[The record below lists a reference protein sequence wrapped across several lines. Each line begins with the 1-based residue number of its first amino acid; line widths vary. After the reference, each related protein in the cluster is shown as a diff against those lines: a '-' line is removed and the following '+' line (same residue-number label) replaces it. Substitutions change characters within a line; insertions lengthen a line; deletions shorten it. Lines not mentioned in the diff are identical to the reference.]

1 MLLLRGAVLLWVSVV
16 LASRELSEL
25 GSGAVSEDVSPQ
37 PLSPSPPPPSPS
49 PSPPLPPPPSP
60 LPPPPSP
67 SVSEEVGSGAVAA
80 VASTPAYQKALDSLY
95 AQVDLT
101 PTDGALQQAE
111 YNNAVVKL
119 GIGSE
124 SPFNDASFF
133 STLDA
138 DGSGGVSQAEMI
150 SYFTAHTGEVQSAIN
165 ALAGVPKGGAAF
177 TFGAPS
183 DVVKDARST
192 IEYSVIVSAE

>member
-49 PSPPLPPPPSP
+49 
-60 LPPPPSP
+60 PPPPSP